1 MEKLGD
7 FLERF
12 KGWLEIPL
20 FKLGGMQ
27 FTLWSLLYI
36 LLLFAALLYVTAKLK
51 QLMVGRILANGYV
64 EMGTREAIASLLR
77 YVLVTLG
84 FIIILDTA
92 GIDLS
97 SLTVLAGA
105 LGIGVGFGLQYL
117 TSNMVSGLVILI
129 ARPIKLGDRIEVG
142 EVRGDVISI
151 SLRATTVL
159 TNDNIA
165 IIVPNSE
172 FTSKTVVNWSYTD
185 RDVRF
190 RIPVCVADGSAPE
203 KVKALLL
210 ETAHENPGVLGDPG
224 PDVLLESFGDSSL
237 NFELRVWTREYTSRP
252 GKLRSELNFAILKKF
267 SEHGVQIPFP
277 QRDLHIRSGLPGTT
291 PKDEAKVE

>member
-51 QLMVGRILANGYV
+51 QLMVGRILAKGYV

-190 RIPVCVADGSAPE
+190 RIPVGVAYGSDPE